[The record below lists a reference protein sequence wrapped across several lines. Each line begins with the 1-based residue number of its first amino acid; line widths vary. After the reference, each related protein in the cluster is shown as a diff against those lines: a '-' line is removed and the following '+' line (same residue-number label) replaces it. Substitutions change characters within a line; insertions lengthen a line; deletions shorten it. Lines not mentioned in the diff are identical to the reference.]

1 MVNWSKVT
9 KLDEAKMSSLF
20 AAIKEARGIDF
31 SDYAQSSLQRRI
43 IRFCEIAKLEDE
55 SELLYKIRFDKGFA
69 DNFINE
75 ITVNVTEMFRD
86 PPFWMVIRDTIL
98 PELNKRAIINIW
110 HAGCSVGEEV
120 FSMAILLKEAGMIG
134 KTRIIATDINLEA
147 IKIAQSGMSN
157 LKNQELNAK
166 NYNRFG
172 GIASF
177 PDYYKVEENKVFF
190 DKELLRKVEF
200 KQHDL
205 TSDGFIGV
213 FDLIICRN
221 VFIYFNFNLQ
231 EKVLGLFTQSLTKDS
246 FLGIG
251 SKESI
256 TWCKGARF
264 LSNVSIEDKIFRRN

>member
-1 MVNWSKVT
+1 MT
-9 KLDEAKMSSLF
+9 KLDETKMTSLF
-20 AAIKEARGIDF
+20 AALKEARGIDF

-43 IRFCEIAKLEDE
+43 IRFCEISKLEDE

-86 PPFWMVIRDTIL
+86 PPFWTVIRDTVL

-134 KTRIIATDINLEA
+134 KTRIIASDINLDA
-147 IKIAQSGMSN
+147 IRIAQSGVSN

-172 GIASF
+172 GTASF
-177 PDYYKVEENKVFF
+177 SDYYRVEENKVFF

-200 KQHDL
+200 KKHDL

-256 TWCKGARF
+256 TWCKAARF